1 MFSLQVQNQGPA
13 QRTREFDHAFT
24 RQSFGLPAGV
34 RLYPAPKRRRRRDA
48 LQTRPSVHRAFDAG
62 RHADRLGAV
71 TPAGPPSWKDL
82 ADKIWHPWS
91 TSLLLVECRGKAKPV
106 RSVEA
111 FPVATTLL
119 GLPLFFRGDLP
130 MDNPLTAE
138 LAEMTRQVSDAR
150 AMIPRILPAKPAA
163 DGKAFQPLAV
173 GVPLAPVKGP
183 FWRREVQQVL
193 LSVAPPVSR
202 GRAAG
207 VKVPV

>member
-1 MFSLQVQNQGPA
+1 M
-13 QRTREFDHAFT
+13 
-24 RQSFGLPAGV
+24 
-34 RLYPAPKRRRRRDA
+34 
-48 LQTRPSVHRAFDAG
+48 
-62 RHADRLGAV
+62 
-71 TPAGPPSWKDL
+71 
-82 ADKIWHPWS
+82 
-91 TSLLLVECRGKAKPV
+91 ECRGKAKPV

>member
-1 MFSLQVQNQGPA
+1 MYSLDNPSA
-13 QRTREFDHAFT
+13 CWPEFDYTLPPGDDDAEAPYKPARQFT
-24 RQSFGLPAGV
+24 GHPTLDGMLIV
-34 RLYPAPKRRRRRDA
+34 W
-48 LQTRPSVHRAFDAG
+48 H
-62 RHADRLGAV
+62 GAV

-91 TSLLLVECRGKAKPV
+91 TSLLLVECRGKAKPI

-150 AMIPRILPAKPAA
+150 AMIPRILPARLAG
-163 DGKAFQPLAV
+163 DGTAVQPVVV

-183 FWRREVQQVL
+183 FWWREVRQVL
-193 LSVAPPVSR
+193 FSVVPPAQR
-202 GRAAG
+202 GRAAE
-207 VKVPV
+207 VKVPA